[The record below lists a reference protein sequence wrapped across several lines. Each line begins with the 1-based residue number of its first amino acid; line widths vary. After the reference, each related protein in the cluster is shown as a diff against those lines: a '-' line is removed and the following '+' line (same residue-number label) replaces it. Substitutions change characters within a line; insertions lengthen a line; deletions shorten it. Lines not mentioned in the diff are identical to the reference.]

1 VKATPNLLHLSDD
14 EVAPGKRSPMTAPKT
29 KQRRTNH
36 ALLHTI
42 SEEFVEAVEALLDH
56 EKSKHKPSVPS
67 WIPPE
72 GS

>member
-42 SEEFVEAVEALLDH
+42 SEEFVEAVEVLLK
-56 EKSKHKPSVPS
+56 KSKHKPSVPS